1 MLELLGQDSFVE
13 RSQFFNLFNYLTF
26 RTGGALFTA
35 MVIAF
40 AIGGPF
46 IHWLRQKQ
54 GKGQPIRSD
63 GPESHLLT
71 KKGTPTMGGLIIL
84 ISLGVSALLWADLS
98 SAYVWAVLAVTLG
111 FGAIGFVDDFAKVT
125 KQHHGGLSAKTRL
138 GFEFLTAFL
147 AALVMLAAEWV
158 ASNPYAQHDIPGFV
172 SALMAGDPLTAV
184 ALPFLND
191 WGIQLLGFYIIFA
204 MVVIVGFGNAVNLT
218 DGLDG
223 LATVPVMFAA
233 FAFGIIA
240 YVVGRFDYSQY
251 LGIPHVEGVG
261 ELSTILGA
269 LIGASLGFLWYN
281 APPARVFMG
290 DTGSLALGGLLGA
303 VAVATKHEIVLGI
316 VGGLFV
322 LETLSVMI
330 QVAVFKRTGKR
341 VFLMA
346 PIHHHFEKLGWQEPT
361 IVIRFWI
368 ISMIFAMAGLATLKL
383 R

>member
-1 MLELLGQDSFVE
+1 MLELLGQDYFVE

-26 RTGGALFTA
+26 RTGGAMFTA

-46 IHWLRQKQ
+46 IHWLRKKQ
-54 GKGQPIRSD
+54 GKGQPIRAD

-84 ISLGVSALLWADLS
+84 ISLGVSALLWADLG

-125 KQHHGGLSAKTRL
+125 KQHHGGLSARTRL

-147 AALVMLAAEWV
+147 AALVMLAAEWI
-158 ASNPYAQHDIPGFV
+158 ASNPYAQHDIPGFF
-172 SALMAGDPLTAV
+172 SALLAGDPLTAV

-223 LATVPVMFAA
+223 LAIVPVMIAA
-233 FAFGIIA
+233 GTFGVIA
-240 YVVGRFDYSQY
+240 YLVGRFDYSQY

-303 VAVATKHEIVLGI
+303 VAVATKHEIVLAI

-368 ISMIFAMAGLATLKL
+368 ISFIFALAGLATLKL

>member
-1 MLELLGQDSFVE
+1 MLELLGQLEDQ
-13 RSQFFNLFNYLTF
+13 SQFFNLFNYITF
-26 RTGGALFTA
+26 RTGGAMFTA

-40 AIGGPF
+40 AIGAPF
-46 IHWLRQKQ
+46 IAWLRKKQ

-63 GPESHLLT
+63 GPEGHLLT

-84 ISLGVSALLWADLS
+84 ISLGISSLLWADLENP
-98 SAYVWAVLAVTLG
+98 YVWAVLLVTLS
-111 FGAIGFVDDFAKVT
+111 FGTIGFIDDFAKVT
-125 KQHHGGLSAKTRL
+125 KQHHGGLSARVRL
-138 GFEFLTAFL
+138 GAEFGT
-147 AALVMLAAEWV
+147 ALVAVLIMLVAEWV
-158 ASNPYAQHDIPGFV
+158 ATTPGQTHDVQGFLN
-172 SALMAGDPLTAV
+172 ALMHGDPLTAV
-184 ALPFLND
+184 ALPFVQG
-191 WGIQLLGFYIIFA
+191 WGVQLLGFYIIFA
-204 MVVIVGFGNAVNLT
+204 MIVITGFGNAVNLT

-223 LATVPVMFAA
+223 LAIVPVMIAA
-233 FAFGIIA
+233 ATFGMIC
-240 YVVGRFDYSQY
+240 YLVGRVDYSSY
-251 LGIPHVEGVG
+251 LGIPHVAGVG
-261 ELSTILGA
+261 ELATILGA
-269 LIGASLGFLWYN
+269 LLGGSLGFLWYN

-303 VAVATKHEIVLGI
+303 VAVASKHEVVLAI

-346 PIHHHFEKLGWQEPT
+346 PVHHHFEKLGWQEPT

-368 ISMIFAMAGLATLKL
+368 ISTIFAMAGLATLKL

>member
-1 MLELLGQDSFVE
+1 MLELLGQLEDQ
-13 RSQFFNLFNYLTF
+13 SQFFNLFNYITF
-26 RTGGALFTA
+26 RTGGAMFTA

-40 AIGGPF
+40 AIGAPF
-46 IHWLRQKQ
+46 IAWLRKKQ

-63 GPESHLLT
+63 GPEGHLLT

-84 ISLGVSALLWADLS
+84 ISLGISSLLWADLENP
-98 SAYVWAVLAVTLG
+98 YVWAVLLVTLS
-111 FGAIGFVDDFAKVT
+111 FGTIGFIDDFAKVT
-125 KQHHGGLSAKTRL
+125 KQHHGGLSAKVRL
-138 GFEFLTAFL
+138 GAEFGT
-147 AALVMLAAEWV
+147 ALVAVLIMLVAEWV
-158 ASNPYAQHDIPGFV
+158 ATTPGQTHDVQGFIN
-172 SALMAGDPLTAV
+172 ALMHGDPLTAV
-184 ALPFLND
+184 ALPFVQG
-191 WGIQLLGFYIIFA
+191 WGVQLLGFYIIFA
-204 MVVIVGFGNAVNLT
+204 MIVITGFGNAVNLT

-223 LATVPVMFAA
+223 LAIVPVMIAA
-233 FAFGIIA
+233 ATFGMIC
-240 YVVGRFDYSQY
+240 YLVGRVDYSSY
-251 LGIPHVEGVG
+251 LGIPHVAGVG
-261 ELSTILGA
+261 ELATILGA
-269 LIGASLGFLWYN
+269 LLGGSLGFLWYN

-303 VAVATKHEIVLGI
+303 VAVASKHEVVLAI

-346 PIHHHFEKLGWQEPT
+346 PVHHHFEKLGWQEPT

-368 ISMIFAMAGLATLKL
+368 ISTIFAMAGLATLKL

>member
-1 MLELLGQDSFVE
+1 MLELLGQDYFVE

-26 RTGGALFTA
+26 RTGGAMVTA

-46 IHWLRQKQ
+46 IQWLRKKQ
-54 GKGQPIRSD
+54 GKGQPIRAD

-84 ISLGVSALLWADLS
+84 ISLGVSALLWADLG

-158 ASNPYAQHDIPGFV
+158 ASNPYAQHDFLGFV
-172 SALMAGDPLTAV
+172 NALMAGDPLTAV

-191 WGIQLLGFYIIFA
+191 WGIQLLGFYIVFA

-223 LATVPVMFAA
+223 LAIVPVMIAA
-233 FAFGIIA
+233 GTFGIIA
-240 YVVGRFDYSQY
+240 YLVGRFDYSQY

-269 LIGASLGFLWYN
+269 LLGASLGFLWYN

-303 VAVATKHEIVLGI
+303 VAVATKHEIVLAI

-368 ISMIFAMAGLATLKL
+368 ISFIFALAGLATLKL